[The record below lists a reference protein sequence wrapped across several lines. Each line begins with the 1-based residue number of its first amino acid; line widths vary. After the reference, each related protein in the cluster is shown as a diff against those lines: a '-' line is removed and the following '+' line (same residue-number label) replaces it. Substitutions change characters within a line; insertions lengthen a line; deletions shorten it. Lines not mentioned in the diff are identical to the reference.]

1 MIGSMLDVLDHGP
14 IRELRLARP
23 PVNALDPM
31 LVATLREEL
40 ERAIAQGAHAIVLS
54 GTPGRFS
61 GGLDVPA
68 LLKLDRAGITTAWTD
83 FFALLRE
90 LAECPIPIAAALTG
104 HSPAGGT
111 VLALY
116 ADHRVLAE
124 GAYLIG
130 LNEVRVGLQVPEVL
144 LRALAFIVGER
155 HAARLAT
162 AGQLVGPADAL
173 RVGLVDE
180 TAPVAEVVPRALAWV
195 RDILALPRPA
205 MSGTRASARR
215 PLAAAFEGFGAA
227 QIAEIV
233 EQWFAPEAQATL
245 RALTARLGK

>member
-1 MIGSMLDVLDHGP
+1 MIGSMLDTIDHGP
-14 IRELRLARP
+14 VRELRLARP

-31 LVATLREEL
+31 LVATLREAL
-40 ERAIAQGAHAIVLS
+40 ERAIAERCGAIVLS

-68 LLKLDRAGITTAWTD
+68 LLGLDRAGITAAWTD

-90 LAECPIPIAAALTG
+90 LAECPVPLAAALTG
-104 HSPAGGT
+104 HSPAGGA

-130 LNEVRVGLQVPEVL
+130 LNEVRVGLQVPDVL

-155 HAARLAT
+155 QAARLTT
-162 AGQLVGPADAL
+162 AGLLLGPAEAL

-180 TAPVAEVVPRALAWV
+180 TAPVADVVPRALAWA
-195 RDILALPRPA
+195 RDLLALPRVA
-205 MSGTRASARR
+205 MAGTRARARR
-215 PLAAAFEGFGAA
+215 PLAAAFGGFGAP

-233 EQWFAPEAQATL
+233 DQWFDPEAQATL
-245 RALTARLGK
+245 RALAARLGK